1 MSRLIRLDAV
11 LRARQ
16 AQEDAAKGE
25 VFRFRRAAKH
35 AASLASHR
43 ESVLNEAE
51 VPTAGFAR
59 AVAAALGA
67 RQALAAD
74 LSMARQLVAEAEQE
88 TAERINNLAEKA
100 KSRRAVEK
108 LVERHAAEEQ
118 RLARAAD
125 QRVLDELAATGP
137 QRAVMQETVS

>member
-1 MSRLIRLDAV
+1 MSRLFRLGAV

-25 VFRFRRAAKH
+25 VVRVRRAARH
-35 AASLASHR
+35 AASLASQR
-43 ESVLNEAE
+43 ETTLNETD
-51 VPTAGFAR
+51 VPAVGVAR
-59 AVAAALGA
+59 AVVA
-67 RQALAAD
+67 ALAARQTLAAE

-88 TAERINNLAEKA
+88 TAERINDLAEKA
-100 KSRRAVEK
+100 KNRRAVEK
-108 LVERHAAEEQ
+108 LVERHAVEEQ

-137 QRAVMQETVS
+137 QRAAMQETVS